1 MGRTFPTSHRHGPL
15 APGDL
20 VGAGWAYR
28 SARGA
33 VRPEGAGWACRS
45 ARGAV
50 RPGGAGCA
58 GARWELLRPT
68 RQRGPVQ
75 VVQARYQRPVGRL
88 EQRQA
93 QPLPRPL
100 LRPERHWRVPSPAR
114 GGWLAGGREGVRP
127 ARRRRSLR
135 PAAGASRRARR
146 PVSPVVRFSVVRF
159 SVVRVRFVRVRV
171 VRHQGLAPE
180 GAGRSARREGHPR
193 GWRSDG
199 PRPGPARARRP
210 GGSSRAAAVAQCHR
224 RRPLRRWVLARPPR
238 RPAAPDRAPHR
249 QLARHRCAVR
259 PGCSLPACSTRP
271 ARAPGAAGLG
281 AARAGRPCGGRG
293 RPAHPRCSTSGCA
306 RRCRA

>member
-20 VGAGWAYR
+20 VGAGWAY
-28 SARGA
+28 
-33 VRPEGAGWACRS
+33 RS

-100 LRPERHWRVPSPAR
+100 LRAERHWRVPSPAR

-146 PVSPVVRFSVVRF
+146 PVSPVVRF

-271 ARAPGAAGLG
+271 ARAPGAAGLD